1 MEIPKRIIEK
11 YLGSTRNE
19 FIFPVPTNVTCNTH
33 IGKLIEK
40 QNYYRTKVTFHT
52 ARHTFGTM
60 FLTEGVP
67 ESLR

>member
-40 QNYYRTKVTFHT
+40 
-52 ARHTFGTM
+52 AEII
-60 FLTEGVP
+60 TE
-67 ESLR
+67 